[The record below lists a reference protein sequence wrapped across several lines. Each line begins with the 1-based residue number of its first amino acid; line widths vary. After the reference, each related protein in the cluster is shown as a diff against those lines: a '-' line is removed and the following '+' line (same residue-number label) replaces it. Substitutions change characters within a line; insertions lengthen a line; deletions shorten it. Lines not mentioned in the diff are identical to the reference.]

1 MVFTSSAQLG
11 AAYARIKSSAA
22 AQPNANTVLVIASPD
37 PDALC
42 ACKMISNLL
51 KSDCITH
58 QIIPVSGYDVLDRT
72 NDLKIKN
79 NDSLRSIIMLNCG
92 GVIDIAAT
100 LSIPPEATVYII
112 DSHRPLHLG
121 SIYKY
126 EQVMV
131 LDDGEIEEMKDVE
144 EAFNAIEMAD
154 SEDDDDDEDDDGGLD
169 LESDA
174 ESEREARPK
183 TRISRQD
190 DEEEVE
196 EESQIIDNFD
206 DDGENLD
213 GEGSDLSGGRKRK
226 KPTGSG
232 QSTDDEGGAEE
243 NASPSR
249 SRHRPALDPTV
260 AKRRKSMEKR
270 RKRNRYLDTLAQYY
284 EEGSYYGMSASQLV
298 YMMLTQI
305 GKVTGDALWMSI
317 IALTDQYLHERIGLG
332 TYKASA
338 LSFKEDTTK
347 FDLSGGAAGGAGEEN
362 DNNPLDGDDDDD
374 DEEFGAM
381 PRLPAA
387 LNINGVGAGGQNR
400 AARQRFAA
408 AGMGQYGS
416 KGADDRSIKCVEEFR
431 LMLMRHWSFY
441 DCMFYS
447 QYVAAQLGTWK
458 EKGRQKLT
466 NLMARMGLPQTQ
478 THQPFTE
485 MKISFQKEVRTKLL
499 ALGPTFSMSQLQ
511 FPSFVRHNGY
521 KITVS
526 ASDSVHALLA
536 LLDCGASWM
545 RRHAVGGVVDEAVS
559 DVKVGDSSGTV
570 AHAGASSIAAKI
582 SAAASAKLTGTGMG
596 TRLGAGAVSVK
607 ISEFDDVIGASVE
620 GYEQPVPGEDE
631 VEKAERE
638 ARNRRRERE
647 GEWVKNFYMA
657 YDALDNIDLIF
668 HGIQLSMQF
677 QRILVKTGISI
688 IEKNMTKTMK
698 TFRFTVVNQSG
709 GGNAHGGQRA
719 PGGLAGESDSSVF
732 GRSVALLNRLAVFLM
747 EAYREHKKKQLPL
760 VIAAYNDETE
770 SYLVIG
776 VPVLKR
782 GEKKNRFGMAFLK
795 AAQRTNVA
803 FRSDAFDN
811 SVAEIQKEDLL
822 DFVEALQTLV

>member
-1 MVFTSSAQLG
+1 MVFAKAANLSSA
-11 AAYARIKSSAA
+11 YSRIKAA
-22 AQPNANTVLVIASPD
+22 AAALPSANTVLVIASPD

-42 ACKMISNLL
+42 ACKMISTLF
-51 KSDCITH
+51 KSDCIIH
-58 QIIPVSGYDVLDRT
+58 QIIPVSGYDHLDKT
-72 NDLKIKN
+72 NTQKIRN
-79 NDSLRSIIMLNCG
+79 NDNLRSIIMLNCG
-92 GVIDIAAT
+92 GVIDIAET

-154 SEDDDDDEDDDGGLD
+154 SSDGEDDDDSDEESDEEPLLRRSKERQSPSGSDNDDDD
-169 LESDA
+169 DNDSKQH
-174 ESEREARPK
+174 AR
-183 TRISRQD
+183 
-190 DEEEVE
+190 
-196 EESQIIDNFD
+196 
-206 DDGENLD
+206 
-213 GEGSDLSGGRKRK
+213 
-226 KPTGSG
+226 
-232 QSTDDEGGAEE
+232 
-243 NASPSR
+243 
-249 SRHRPALDPTV
+249 RPQLDPNA
-260 AKRRKSMEKR
+260 AKRRKSMETR
-270 RKRNRYLDTLAQYY
+270 RKKNRYLDTLAQYY

-298 YMMLTQI
+298 YMMLTQL
-305 GKVTGDALWMSI
+305 GKVTGDSLWFSI
-317 IALTDQYLHERIGLG
+317 IGLTDQYLHERIGHG
-332 TYKASA
+332 SYKASA

-347 FDLSGGAAGGAGEEN
+347 FDLSGGAAGGGAEEN
-362 DNNPLDGDDDDD
+362 DNPLDDEDDVD
-374 DEEFGAM
+374 EFGERI
-381 PRLPAA
+381 RLPPA
-387 LNINGVGAGGQNR
+387 LNMMPGQNR
-400 AARQRFAA
+400 VARPRFAA
-408 AGMGQYGS
+408 AGMGQFGS
-416 KGADDRSIKCVEEFR
+416 KGADDRSIKCAEEFR

-478 THQPFTE
+478 THQPFNE
-485 MKISFQKEVRTKLL
+485 MKISIQKELRAKLL
-499 ALGPTFSMSQLQ
+499 TIGPSYSMTQLQ
-511 FPSFVRHNGY
+511 FPSFIRHNGY

-545 RRHAVGGVVDEAVS
+545 RRHAVGGIVDEAVS
-559 DVKVGDSSGTV
+559 DVKVGDNSGTGIQ
-570 AHAGASSIAAKI
+570 AGSSSIAAKI
-582 SAAASAKLTGTGMG
+582 SAAASSKLTGTGMG

-607 ISEFDDVIGASVE
+607 ISEFDDVIGVSIE
-620 GYEQPVPGEDE
+620 GYEAPVPGEDE
-631 VEKAERE
+631 NEKSARE
-638 ARNRRRERE
+638 SRNRRRERE

-688 IEKNMTKTMK
+688 IEKNITKTMK
-698 TFRFTVVNQSG
+698 TFRFTVVNGSG
-709 GGNAHGGQRA
+709 GGNAHAGQRA
-719 PGGLAGESDSSVF
+719 PGGMAGESDSSVF

-747 EAYREHKKKQLPL
+747 ETHREHKKKQLPL
-760 VIAAYNDETE
+760 VVAAYNDDTGT
-770 SYLVIG
+770 YLVIG

-782 GEKKNRFGMAFLK
+782 GEKNKFGMAFLK

-811 SVAEIQKEDLL
+811 SVAEIQRDDLL
-822 DFVEALQTLV
+822 DFVEALQSLV